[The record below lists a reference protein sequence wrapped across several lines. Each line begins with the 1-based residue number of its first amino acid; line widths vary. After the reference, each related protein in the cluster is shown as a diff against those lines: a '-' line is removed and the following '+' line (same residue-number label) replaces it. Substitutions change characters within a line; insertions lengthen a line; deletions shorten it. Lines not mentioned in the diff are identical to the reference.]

1 MKRKSFLFLS
11 IPFAFFLLAG
21 AFHHHPDGFKH
32 EACSLCHLTSTH
44 SEYSGTAGVS
54 IAPPIPSP
62 ISLLAGEHSFRSPF
76 ISFFRFGRSPP
87 QSSSLS

>member
-1 MKRKSFLFLS
+1 MKRKSFLFLLLS
-11 IPFAFFLLAG
+11 FAVFILAG

-32 EACSLCHLTSTH
+32 EACSLCHLNSTH
-44 SEYSGTAGVS
+44 SEYSGTAGVF
-54 IAPPIPSP
+54 IAPAILLS
-62 ISLLAGEHSFRSPF
+62 ISLLPEDHSFRPSL